1 MSTLRLGRMALLA
14 IAGIFALAILAAPV
28 QFGAVNAGLT
38 PKSAHADN
46 NNGNNSNNPPTT
58 EPAAA
63 VAAAAPMGPAMVIR
77 AGPAPATADTYHWRA
92 AGNRRPLFPHPA
104 C

>member
-58 EPAAA
+58 ATGGSGGGGSADGSGNGHPGRS
-63 VAAAAPMGPAMVIR
+63 GP
-77 AGPAPATADTYHWRA
+77 
-92 AGNRRPLFPHPA
+92 GNS
-104 C
+104 